1 MNTDLAYASL
11 GPCEEYEFELV
22 EWIDGALPPDRAD
35 AVRRHLDG
43 CARCRGFERQMR
55 AVDESLAAAL
65 PRVQLSP
72 GFEARLEARIAQVS
86 RSQNPESAR
95 ARAEQEYR
103 GAMTALRRGLAWR
116 TTLNAIATSSVVG
129 TLALGIM
136 TTLPYVSNALG
147 LGLPLHQTWS
157 FGVGAIALAG
167 GLLAARGI
175 RHGVPSLFA

>member
-1 MNTDLAYASL
+1 MNTDQAYASL
-11 GPCEEYEFELV
+11 GPCEEYEVELV
-22 EWIDGALPPDRAD
+22 EWIDGALAPDRAN
-35 AVRRHLDG
+35 AVQRHLDG
-43 CARCRGFERQMR
+43 CARCRAFERRMR
-55 AVDESLAAAL
+55 AVDESLAEAL

-86 RSQNPESAR
+86 RSQSPESAR

-116 TTLNAIATSSVVG
+116 TALNAVATSSVIGV
-129 TLALGIM
+129 LALGIM

-147 LGLPLHQTWS
+147 LGLPLQQTWT

-167 GLLAARGI
+167 GMLVARGV
-175 RHGVPSLFA
+175 RQGVPSLFG